1 MEEMALTLRAAAVVV
16 VASRFI
22 LEQTCLQAQLQP
34 GAGAEQTGVEPEQ
47 STFKTGT
54 NIPS

>member
-1 MEEMALTLRAAAVVV
+1 MELTLRAAAAAV

-54 NIPS
+54 KIPS